1 MPERRVEKQEK
12 GANKNME
19 RRSGKSMERR
29 QVGVDTVE
37 GEKRAVLRSEVEKVG
52 TVGVLGGGVGAVVH
66 GIVGKVDNV
75 EMEKAGGDT
84 FRVFV
89 EN

>member
-1 MPERRVEKQEK
+1 
-12 GANKNME
+12 
-19 RRSGKSMERR
+19 MERR

-52 TVGVLGGGVGAVVH
+52 TVGELGGGVGAMVH
-66 GIVGKVDNV
+66 GIVGKVNNV
-75 EMEKAGGDT
+75 EMEKAGGDA

-89 EN
+89 KN